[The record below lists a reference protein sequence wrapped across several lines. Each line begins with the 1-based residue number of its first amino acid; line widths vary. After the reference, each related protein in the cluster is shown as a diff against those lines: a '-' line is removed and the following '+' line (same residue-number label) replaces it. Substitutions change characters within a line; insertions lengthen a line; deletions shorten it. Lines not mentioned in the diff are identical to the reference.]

1 MTSLAEKSI
10 SFWIDSTRST
20 HFSVLDRDI
29 TVDVAIV
36 GAGIVGLTAASLLK
50 QAGKSV
56 AVIEVK

>member
-10 SFWIDSTRST
+10 SFWIDSTRPT